1 VKLVAFEKIESS
13 QPSVVKLL
21 RNSVKKN
28 RLSHAYLFEGEAGTK
43 KFETALYFAQM
54 LLCTEESKPCGE
66 CHNCRRVRHL
76 THPNLYVVEPIKN
89 SIRKQQIIDLQNEF
103 SKTSV
108 EEGAKIYI
116 IKDLDLIN
124 ISAANSLLKFLEE
137 PHPNTYAIL
146 TTANIHRVLPTII
159 SRSQVVQFASLDKSL
174 IEKEL
179 LDEGYQ
185 NEHAKIA
192 SLVSNRLG
200 DALTLLSDD
209 FFIETIELVKEMYQ
223 MLSGVHDSL
232 VTHLHEHGEFIF
244 QSNESLKLFLSIMIL
259 HQKDLLH
266 VYMEHSQS
274 LVFHDHLEI
283 SKEIA
288 SRKSKER
295 ITGELEEMLSLQS
308 RLDHYIN
315 QRLAVDNLL
324 IALERR

>member
-1 VKLVAFEKIESS
+1 MAFEKIKSS

-21 RNSVKKN
+21 INSMKKE
-28 RLSHAYLFEGEAGTK
+28 RLSHAYLFEGEEGTK

-54 LLCTEESKPCGE
+54 LLCTEEEKPCGE

-76 THPNLYVVEPIKN
+76 THPNLYVVEPFKN

-108 EEGAKIYI
+108 EEGPKIYI
-116 IKDLDLIN
+116 IKELDTIN

-159 SRSQVVQFASLDKSL
+159 SRSQVVQFSSLDKSL
-174 IEKEL
+174 IERDL
-179 LDEGYQ
+179 IDEGYPDEQ
-185 NEHAKIA
+185 AKIA
-192 SLVSNRLG
+192 SLVSNRLS
-200 DALTLLSDD
+200 DALSLLSDD
-209 FFIETIELVKEMYQ
+209 FFLETIELVKELYR
-223 MLSGVHDSL
+223 MLTEVKDSL

-244 QSNESLKLFLSIMIL
+244 QSNESLKLFLSIMVL

-266 VYMEHSQS
+266 VRMKYTQAV
-274 LVFHDHLEI
+274 VFGDALEV
-283 SKEIA
+283 SKEIV

-295 ITGELEEMLSLQS
+295 ITSELEEMLSLTS
-308 RLDHYIN
+308 RLNHYIN
-315 QRLAVDNLL
+315 QRLAIDNLL

>member
-1 VKLVAFEKIESS
+1 MAFEKIKSS

-21 RNSVKKN
+21 INSMKKD
-28 RLSHAYLFEGEAGTK
+28 RLSHAYLFEGDEGTK

-54 LLCTEESKPCGE
+54 LLCTEEEKPCGE

-76 THPNLYVVEPIKN
+76 THPNLYVVEPFKN

-108 EEGAKIYI
+108 EEGPKIYI
-116 IKDLDLIN
+116 IKELDTIN

-146 TTANIHRVLPTII
+146 TTSNIHRVLPTII
-159 SRSQVVQFASLDKSL
+159 SRSQVVQFSSLDKSL
-174 IEKEL
+174 IERDL
-179 LDEGYQ
+179 LDEGYSDEQ
-185 NEHAKIA
+185 AKIA
-192 SLVSNRLG
+192 SLVSNRLS
-200 DALTLLSDD
+200 DALSLLSDD
-209 FFIETIELVKEMYQ
+209 FFLETIELVKELYR
-223 MLSGVHDSL
+223 MLTEVKDSL

-266 VYMEHSQS
+266 VRMKYTQAV
-274 LVFHDHLEI
+274 VFGDTIEV
-283 SKEIA
+283 SKEIV

-295 ITGELEEMLSLQS
+295 ITSELEEMLSLTS
-308 RLDHYIN
+308 RLNHYIN
-315 QRLAVDNLL
+315 QRLAIDNLL

>member
-1 VKLVAFEKIESS
+1 MAFEKIKSS

-21 RNSVKKN
+21 ENSMKKD
-28 RLSHAYLFEGEAGTK
+28 RLSHAYLFEGEAGTN

-54 LLCTEESKPCGE
+54 MLCTEEDKPCGE
-66 CHNCRRVRHL
+66 CHNCRRVKHL

-108 EEGAKIYI
+108 EKGAKIYI

-174 IEKEL
+174 IEQEL
-179 LDEGYQ
+179 LDEGYPGEQ
-185 NEHAKIA
+185 AKIA
-192 SLVSNRLG
+192 SLVSSRLG
-200 DALTLLSDD
+200 DALALLSDD
-209 FFIETIELVKEMYQ
+209 FFDETIELVKELYQ
-223 MLSGVHDSL
+223 MMAGVSDSL
-232 VTHLHEHGEFIF
+232 VTYLHQNGGFVF
-244 QSNESLKLFLSIMIL
+244 QSNESLKLFLSIMVL

-266 VYMEHSQS
+266 VLMDHSGMV
-274 LVFHDHLEI
+274 VFKDHLDV
-283 SKEIA
+283 SKELVE
-288 SRKSKER
+288 RKSKAR
-295 ITGELEEMLSLQS
+295 ILEEMEEMLSLQS
-308 RLDHYIN
+308 RLNHYIN
-315 QRLAVDNLL
+315 QRLAIDNLL
-324 IALERR
+324 IGLERR

>member
-1 VKLVAFEKIESS
+1 VAFEKIKSS

-21 RNSVKKN
+21 INSMKKE
-28 RLSHAYLFEGEAGTK
+28 RLSHAYLFEGEEGTK

-54 LLCTEESKPCGE
+54 LLCTEEEKPCGE

-76 THPNLYVVEPIKN
+76 THPNLYVVEPFKN

-108 EEGAKIYI
+108 EEGPKIYI
-116 IKDLDLIN
+116 IKELDTIN

-159 SRSQVVQFASLDKSL
+159 SRSQVVQFSSLDKSL
-174 IEKEL
+174 IERDL
-179 LDEGYQ
+179 IDEGYPDEQ
-185 NEHAKIA
+185 AKIA
-192 SLVSNRLG
+192 SLVSNRLS
-200 DALTLLSDD
+200 DALSLLSDD
-209 FFIETIELVKEMYQ
+209 FFLETIELVKELYR
-223 MLSGVHDSL
+223 MLTEVKDSL

-244 QSNESLKLFLSIMIL
+244 QSNESLKLFLSIMVL

-266 VYMEHSQS
+266 VRMKYTQAV
-274 LVFHDHLEI
+274 VFGDALEV
-283 SKEIA
+283 SKEIV

-295 ITGELEEMLSLQS
+295 ITSELEEMLSLTS
-308 RLDHYIN
+308 RLNHYIN
-315 QRLAVDNLL
+315 QRLAIDNLL

>member
-1 VKLVAFEKIESS
+1 MAFEKIKSS

-21 RNSVKKN
+21 INSMKKE
-28 RLSHAYLFEGEAGTK
+28 RLSHAYLFEGEEGTK

-54 LLCTEESKPCGE
+54 LLCTEEEKPCGE

-108 EEGAKIYI
+108 EEGPKIYI
-116 IKDLDLIN
+116 IKELDTIN

-159 SRSQVVQFASLDKSL
+159 SRSQVVQFSSLDKSL
-174 IEKEL
+174 IERDL
-179 LDEGYQ
+179 IDEGYPDEQ
-185 NEHAKIA
+185 AKIA
-192 SLVSNRLG
+192 SLVSNRLS
-200 DALTLLSDD
+200 DALSLLSDD
-209 FFIETIELVKEMYQ
+209 FFLETIELVKDLYR
-223 MLSGVHDSL
+223 MLTEVKDSL

-266 VYMEHSQS
+266 VRMKYTQAV
-274 LVFHDHLEI
+274 VFGDALEI
-283 SKEIA
+283 SKEIV

-295 ITGELEEMLSLQS
+295 ITSELEEMLSLTS
-308 RLDHYIN
+308 RLNHYIN
-315 QRLAVDNLL
+315 QRLAIDNLL